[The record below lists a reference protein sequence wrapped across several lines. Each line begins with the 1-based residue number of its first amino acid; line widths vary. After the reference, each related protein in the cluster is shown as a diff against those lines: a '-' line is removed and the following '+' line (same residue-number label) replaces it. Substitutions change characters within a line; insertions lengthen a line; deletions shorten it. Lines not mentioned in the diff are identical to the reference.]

1 MKRKVLSV
9 MLVAAMTAS
18 LFAGCGS
25 SSSDSESSNSGS
37 SAGASGTEAE
47 ETQAA
52 DSGDEEESEFTA
64 TAPSEDEIVIW
75 VAQNMVDLTKEYAE
89 SFLSEN
95 GYDFSV
101 RVEAVGEGDA
111 ASNVITDVESAAD
124 IYTFAQDQMARLISA
139 GGLQPL
145 QTEYAEWAAENHA
158 TNAVAAAT
166 SGDYMYAF
174 PITADNGYFL
184 YYDSSVITDPTS
196 LEQIVAD
203 CEAAGKNFYYAF
215 TSWYEESFFFA
226 TGCTIEYTVATD
238 GSFTEAN
245 IDMANDQG
253 VVALNEMI
261 ELASSSCY
269 QSGSDA
275 NSAVDYAAIIDGTWD
290 SSTIKA
296 ALGDN
301 FACAELPSFVGSD
314 GETYHLSGFSGYK
327 LIGIKP
333 QTEATKLEACYA
345 LAEYLSDYEV
355 SMARF
360 EAEGWGPSNL
370 EAQQDEAVQSDI
382 ALAAMASQDNY
393 NVVQGQYSTNYWSI
407 MDTLGSDAANGTSGV
422 EDCLSYLTDIQE
434 KLIAD
439 IE

>member
-25 SSSDSESSNSGS
+25 SSSDSESSNSAGS
-37 SAGASGTEAE
+37 ASGTEAE
-47 ETQAA
+47 ETQADA
-52 DSGDEEESEFTA
+52 SGDEESSEFVA

-75 VAQNMVDLTKEYAE
+75 VAETMVDMTKEYAE

-124 IYTFAQDQMARLISA
+124 IFTFAQDQMARLVSA

-145 QTEYAEWAAENHA
+145 QTEYADWAAENHDA
-158 TNAVAAAT
+158 SAVEAAT

-226 TGCTIEYTVATD
+226 TGCSIEYTVDSAGT
-238 GSFTEAN
+238 FTEAN
-245 IDMANDQG
+245 IDIANDQG

-261 ELASSSCY
+261 ELASSSSF
-269 QSGSDA
+269 QSSSSA
-275 NSAVDYAAIIDGTWD
+275 SSAVDYAAIIDGTWD

-327 LIGIKP
+327 LLGIKP
-333 QTEATKLEACYA
+333 QTDADKLAACYA
-345 LAEYLSDYEV
+345 LAEYLSDTEV
-355 SMARF
+355 SLARF
-360 EAEGWGPSNL
+360 ELAGWGPSNL
-370 EAQQDEAVQSDI
+370 EAQQDEAVQSDE
-382 ALAAMASQDNY
+382 ALCAMAAQNAY

-407 MDTLGSDAANGTSGV
+407 MDTLGSDAANGTGGV
-422 EDCLSYLTDIQE
+422 EDCLTYLTDIQE
-434 KLIAD
+434 QLIAD